1 MPQSLIIL
9 LRRSGALTGAAV
21 SLALLLTTINLPSPL
36 PVALAG
42 LLLLTALAAWRIDIA
57 LLVLA
62 AAVPDDRYAEE
73 CGSTLG
79 IAIGSAQWTAE
90 IRDAFSRPAGWL
102 HRRSAD
108 P

>member
-1 MPQSLIIL
+1 MTSAGPMPQSLIIL

-36 PVALAG
+36 PLALAG

-62 AAVPDDRYAEE
+62 AAVPIARFA
-73 CGSTLG
+73 GRLLG
-79 IAIGSAQWTAE
+79 TAAWPEMLAIAVI
-90 IRDAFSRPAGWL
+90 AGWF
-102 HRRSAD
+102 
-108 P
+108 